1 MSEELL
7 QETAAEAAI
16 SNTEET
22 MADFEE
28 HFDDAN
34 PWNLVASYKEKG
46 TVLPVN
52 CHGRGTEGI
61 HSCLKAVPVLHR
73 RS

>member
-1 MSEELL
+1 MILRMVCDDVQVLLAKGNNTMSEELL

-46 TVLPVN
+46 TVLPV
-52 CHGRGTEGI
+52 
-61 HSCLKAVPVLHR
+61 KV
-73 RS
+73 